1 MSEASHLRSTGH
13 LPTDGCVGVTP
24 VLAVVLAM
32 AALTDC
38 ALRWPAEQ
46 NARDDGVV
54 ADGDDVV
61 RGT

>member
-1 MSEASHLRSTGH
+1 MYAARVSYPRLDS
-13 LPTDGCVGVTP
+13 VGVTP

-46 NARDDGVV
+46 NARDDRVV

-61 RGT
+61 MGT